1 MSCIYTAI
9 NGQARKYGSFK
20 IGQTEHKYPTSRI
33 NANSLECIY
42 YLSCPNITPTELDL
56 LETLAAYVCQQ
67 MGLELQSGRK
77 DWFWYNIDHRFASRE
92 AQAERFASTIMKRLI
107 QECEQM
113 GVRYEVRAC
122 YYNGKRYSCAAS
134 KTILL

>member
-1 MSCIYTAI
+1 MSCIYTGI
-9 NGQARKYGSFK
+9 NNQARKYGSFK
-20 IGQTEHKYPTSRI
+20 IGQTEHKYPTNRI

-77 DWFWYNIDHRFASRE
+77 DWFWYNIDYRFASRE
-92 AQAERFASTIMKRLI
+92 AQAERFASAIMKRLI

-113 GVRYEVRAC
+113 GVQYELRAC